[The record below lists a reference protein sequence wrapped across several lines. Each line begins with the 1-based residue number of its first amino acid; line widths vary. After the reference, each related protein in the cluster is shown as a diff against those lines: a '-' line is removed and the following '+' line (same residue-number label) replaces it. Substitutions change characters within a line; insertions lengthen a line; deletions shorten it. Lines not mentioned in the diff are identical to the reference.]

1 VDRQKL
7 ASAVREQAAWCE
19 RLGSPLYHSLLIRI
33 AEDVDSSGVCWKVLE
48 PHAGDAGRSLL
59 ALRFLGALHWLVLDG
74 RLPELARYYPS
85 AGGTANADAAW
96 AVLQQALKQRSD
108 EVRASLPQTLQ
119 TNEVGR
125 CCTLLPGFLDIARS
139 TGLPFRLLEIGC
151 SAGLNL
157 RWDRY
162 CYETACG
169 EWGPAG
175 APVVFENSFS
185 GNALPLDVA
194 VDVLER
200 RGCDLNPI
208 DPTTKE
214 GRLRL
219 LSFVWPDQ
227 TARFRQLSNAIEV
240 ARTCHFHNYLAW
252 IVNIIWHSWSSSL
265 TAGTGR
271 EVC

>member
-7 ASAVREQAAWCE
+7 ARAAREQAAWCE

-33 AEDVDSSGVCWKVLE
+33 AEDVESSGVCWKVLE
-48 PHAGDAGRSLL
+48 PNAGDAGRSFLV
-59 ALRFLGALHWLVLDG
+59 LRFLGALHWLVLDG

-85 AGGTANADAAW
+85 AGGTANPDAAW
-96 AVLQQALKQRSD
+96 AALQQALKQRSD
-108 EVRASLPQTLQ
+108 EVNASLPQTLQ

-125 CCTLLPGFLDIARS
+125 CCALLPGFLDIARS

-162 CYETACG
+162 CYKTADG
-169 EWGPAG
+169 DWGPAG
-175 APVVFENSFS
+175 SPVVFENSFS
-185 GNALPLDVA
+185 GNSLPLKVA
-194 VDVLER
+194 VSVLER

-227 TARFRQLSNAIEV
+227 TARFRQLSNAI
-240 ARTCHFHNYLAW
+240 
-252 IVNIIWHSWSSSL
+252 
-265 TAGTGR
+265 
-271 EVC
+271 

>member
-1 VDRQKL
+1 
-7 ASAVREQAAWCE
+7 
-19 RLGSPLYHSLLIRI
+19 
-33 AEDVDSSGVCWKVLE
+33 
-48 PHAGDAGRSLL
+48 
-59 ALRFLGALHWLVLDG
+59 
-74 RLPELARYYPS
+74 
-85 AGGTANADAAW
+85 
-96 AVLQQALKQRSD
+96 
-108 EVRASLPQTLQ
+108 
-119 TNEVGR
+119 
-125 CCTLLPGFLDIARS
+125 LDIARS